1 MHGAALRLLPS
12 IALSSARELSLQ
24 EIKNLCKIDL
34 NPLDKQLLIEGAGGE
49 GTTRCTCYA
58 GNGSART
65 SLRNGSRAKRFQS
78 RTVSNMSVVAAFD
91 DVSNSH

>member
-34 NPLDKQLLIEGAGGE
+34 KPLDKQLLIEGLGMRVGDAL
-49 GTTRCTCYA
+49 RL
-58 GNGSART
+58 GSHDRRQQQNNRART
-65 SLRNGSRAKRFQS
+65 GHPAC
-78 RTVSNMSVVAAFD
+78 
-91 DVSNSH
+91 

>member
-34 NPLDKQLLIEGAGGE
+34 KPLDKQLLIERAGDE
-49 GTTRCTCYA
+49 GW
-58 GNGSART
+58 
-65 SLRNGSRAKRFQS
+65 
-78 RTVSNMSVVAAFD
+78 
-91 DVSNSH
+91 